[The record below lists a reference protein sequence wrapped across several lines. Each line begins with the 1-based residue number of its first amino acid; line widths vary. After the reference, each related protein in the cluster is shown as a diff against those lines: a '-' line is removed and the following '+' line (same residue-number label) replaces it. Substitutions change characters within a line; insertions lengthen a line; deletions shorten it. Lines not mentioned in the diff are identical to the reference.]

1 MGFSPISYTE
11 ILSFSKLYYIDFLP
25 VEIDLILLIDAVV
38 SEYFSEKERQNAEK
52 DKEVKNKPK
61 R

>member
-11 ILSFSKLYYIDFLP
+11 ILSFSKLYCIDLLP
-25 VEIDLILLIDAVV
+25 VEIDLILLIDGVV
-38 SEYFSEKERQNAEK
+38 SEYFAEKEQNAEK
-52 DKEVKNKPK
+52 NKEVKNKPK